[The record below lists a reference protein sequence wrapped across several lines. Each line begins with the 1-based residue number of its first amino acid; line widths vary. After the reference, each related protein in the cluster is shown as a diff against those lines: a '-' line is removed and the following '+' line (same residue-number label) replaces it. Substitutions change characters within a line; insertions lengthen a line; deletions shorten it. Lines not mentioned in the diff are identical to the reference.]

1 MHIRLVAVDSST
13 LTRLGLAYAVAS
25 CPDIELLAEVG
36 TAAEAT
42 RVVPAA
48 APTVITVEPSLPD
61 GDGIALA
68 AALRKRLP
76 GLGTVLLASADDSL
90 LFRALETGMSAFVPR
105 SAPAGEVV
113 SAIRHAAVAAGTFSA
128 PGLAEAMARRR
139 PHGEVLSRREQDVL
153 RLMRD
158 GESIPRM
165 AAAMDLSESTV
176 KTYVTRLY
184 TKLHV
189 NNRAQAL
196 MTALHRGLLT
206 ETDELTIS
214 PAS

>member
-1 MHIRLVAVDSST
+1 MHIRLVTVDSST
-13 LTRLGLAYAVAS
+13 LARLGLAYAVAS

-36 TAAEAT
+36 TVAEAV
-42 RVVPAA
+42 RVVPGA
-48 APTVITVEPSLPD
+48 APSVITVEPSLPD
-61 GDGIALA
+61 GDGLALA
-68 AALRKRLP
+68 AELRRRLP
-76 GLGTVLLASADDSL
+76 GLGTVLLASAEDSL

-113 SAIRHAAVAAGTFSA
+113 SAIRHAAVAASTFSA
-128 PGLAEAMARRR
+128 PGLAEALARRR

-165 AAAMDLSESTV
+165 AVAMSVSESTV
-176 KTYVTRLY
+176 KTYVARLY

-196 MTALHRGLLT
+196 MTAIHRGLLT
-206 ETDELTIS
+206 ETDDLAVS

>member
-1 MHIRLVAVDSST
+1 MHIRLVTVDSST
-13 LTRLGLAYAVAS
+13 LARLGLAYAVAS

-36 TAAEAT
+36 TVAEAV
-42 RVVPAA
+42 RVVPGA
-48 APTVITVEPSLPD
+48 APSVITVEPSLPD
-61 GDGIALA
+61 GDGLALA
-68 AALRKRLP
+68 AELRRRLP
-76 GLGTVLLASADDSL
+76 GLGTVLLASAEDSL

-113 SAIRHAAVAAGTFSA
+113 SAIRHAAVAASTFSA
-128 PGLAEAMARRR
+128 PGLAEALARRR

-165 AAAMDLSESTV
+165 AVAMSVSESTV
-176 KTYVTRLY
+176 KTYVARLY

-196 MTALHRGLLT
+196 MTAVHRGLLT
-206 ETDELTIS
+206 EPDDLAVS